1 MKSLSVEGDYVS
13 CFFKQFLVPNAKIN
27 QRTTAM
33 THIHEH
39 DTINNT
45 YPDARLP
52 LPATSSSAVSWGAIF
67 AGAAAAASL
76 SLILLMLG
84 AGLGLTSVSPW
95 ESRGLDAG
103 TVGIAAIAWL
113 TFTQIVASGMGGYL
127 SGRLRTKWVD
137 TQRDEVY
144 FRDTAHGFL
153 TWAVAALI
161 SAALLTSTVGSII
174 GGGAKVVGTV
184 AGGAAATT
192 AAGATSMAD
201 GSSGAQG
208 SSMNY
213 FVNSLFRA
221 NNPATPANN
230 AADPASP
237 AAPATPPAVHQPV
250 SPAQLGEVTGIFANS
265 ITTGALP
272 QEDRQYVA
280 QLIAQNTGISQQEA
294 EQRVQSTYDKAQAK
308 LKETKAKAQ
317 QAADTARKATSYLML
332 WTFISLLAG
341 AFVAS
346 LCATFGGRQRDL

>member
-1 MKSLSVEGDYVS
+1 
-13 CFFKQFLVPNAKIN
+13 
-27 QRTTAM
+27 M

-39 DTINNT
+39 ATPPDT
-45 YPDARLP
+45 YPETRLS
-52 LPATSSSAVSWGAIF
+52 LPARSSSAVSWGAIF
-67 AGAAAAASL
+67 AGAVAAASL

-137 TQRDEVY
+137 VHTDEVY

-161 SAALLTSTVGSII
+161 SAVLLTSTMGSII
-174 GGGAKVVGTV
+174 GGGAKIAGTV
-184 AGGAAATT
+184 AGGVAATT
-192 AAGATSMAD
+192 AAGAAGMAD
-201 GSSGAQG
+201 GESEGQN

-213 FVNSLFRA
+213 FVNSMFRA
-221 NNPATPANN
+221 TAPATPANGV
-230 AADPASP
+230 ADP
-237 AAPATPPAVHQPV
+237 AAPATPATPPPSQQPV
-250 SPAQLGEVTGIFANS
+250 SPAQLSEVTGIFVNS
-265 ITTGALP
+265 ITTGTLP

-308 LKETKAKAQ
+308 LKETKEKAQ
-317 QAADTARKATSYLML
+317 QAADTARKTTSYLML

>member
-1 MKSLSVEGDYVS
+1 
-13 CFFKQFLVPNAKIN
+13 
-27 QRTTAM
+27 M

-39 DTINNT
+39 ATVNTT
-45 YPDARLP
+45 YPDTRLP
-52 LPATSSSAVSWGAIF
+52 LPAASSSAVSWGAIF
-67 AGAAAAASL
+67 AGAVAAASL

-127 SGRLRTKWVD
+127 SGRLRTKWID
-137 TQRDEVY
+137 TRSDEVY

-161 SAALLTSTVGSII
+161 SAVLLTSTVGSIL
-174 GGGAKVVGTV
+174 GGGAKIVGTV

-192 AAGATSMAD
+192 AAGAAGMASA
-201 GSSGAQG
+201 SSDD
-208 SSMNY
+208 SSSPMNY
-213 FVNSLFRA
+213 FINSMFRSS
-221 NNPATPANN
+221 NPATPATD
-230 AADPASP
+230 AADPA
-237 AAPATPPAVHQPV
+237 ATPAMPSAPREPV
-250 SPAQLGEVTGIFANS
+250 SAEQLSEVTGIFANS
-265 ITTGALP
+265 ISTGALP
-272 QEDRQYVA
+272 QDDRQYVA
-280 QLIAQNTGISQQEA
+280 RLIAQNTGLSQQEA

-308 LKETKAKAQ
+308 LKEAKEKAQ
-317 QAADTARKATSYLML
+317 QAADAARKATSYLML

-346 LCATFGGRQRDL
+346 LSATFGGRQRDL

>member
-1 MKSLSVEGDYVS
+1 
-13 CFFKQFLVPNAKIN
+13 
-27 QRTTAM
+27 M
-33 THIHEH
+33 TDIHEH
-39 DTINNT
+39 ATFNT
-45 YPDARLP
+45 PYPDTRLP
-52 LPATSSSAVSWGAIF
+52 LPAASTSAVSWGAIF

-103 TVGIAAIAWL
+103 TVGIAAIGWL

-137 TQRDEVY
+137 THTDEVY

-153 TWAVAALI
+153 AWAVAALV
-161 SAALLTSTVGSII
+161 SAALLTSTMGAIV
-174 GGGAKVVGTV
+174 GGGAKIVGTV
-184 AGGAAATT
+184 AGGAAVATAT
-192 AAGATSMAD
+192 GAASMAK
-201 GSSGAQG
+201 GSSAVSG
-208 SSMNY
+208 SSMDY

-221 NNPATPANN
+221 NTPATPANG
-230 AADPASP
+230 AGDPASP
-237 AAPATPPAVHQPV
+237 SASHQPV

-265 ITTGALP
+265 MTTGALP
-272 QEDRQYVA
+272 QDDRQYVA

-308 LKETKAKAQ
+308 LKETKEKAQ
-317 QAADTARKATSYLML
+317 QAADTARKTTSYLML

>member
-1 MKSLSVEGDYVS
+1 
-13 CFFKQFLVPNAKIN
+13 
-27 QRTTAM
+27 M

-39 DTINNT
+39 ASVNTT
-45 YPDARLP
+45 YPDTRLP
-52 LPATSSSAVSWGAIF
+52 VPAASSSAVSWGAIF

-76 SLILLMLG
+76 SLILLILG
-84 AGLGLTSVSPW
+84 AGLGLTAVSPW

-127 SGRLRTKWVD
+127 AGRLRSKWVD
-137 TQRDEVY
+137 THTDEVY

-153 TWAVAALI
+153 AWAVAALV
-161 SAALLTSTVGSII
+161 SAALLTSTMSAIV

-184 AGGAAATT
+184 AGGATVATATGAA
-192 AAGATSMAD
+192 SMAN
-201 GSSGAQG
+201 GSSAVEG

-221 NNPATPANN
+221 NNPGTPANG

-237 AAPATPPAVHQPV
+237 AAAPAPAAPSQQHV

-280 QLIAQNTGISQQEA
+280 QLIAQNTGITQQEA

-308 LKETKAKAQ
+308 LKEAKEKAQ
-317 QAADTARKATSYLML
+317 QAADTARKTTSYLML

>member
-1 MKSLSVEGDYVS
+1 
-13 CFFKQFLVPNAKIN
+13 
-27 QRTTAM
+27 M

-39 DTINNT
+39 APINNT
-45 YPDARLP
+45 YPDTRLP
-52 LPATSSSAVSWGAIF
+52 LPAVSSSAVSWGAIF

-127 SGRLRTKWVD
+127 SGRLRTKWID
-137 TQRDEVY
+137 THRDEVY

-161 SAALLTSTVGSII
+161 SAVLLTSTVGSII
-174 GGGAKVVGTV
+174 GGGAKIVGTV

-192 AAGATSMAD
+192 AAGAASMAN
-201 GSSGAQG
+201 GSSVVQD
-208 SSMNY
+208 SSMDY
-213 FVNSLFRA
+213 FVNSMFRA
-221 NNPATPANN
+221 SSPATPANN

-237 AAPATPPAVHQPV
+237 TAPATPTAPQQPV
-250 SPAQLGEVTGIFANS
+250 SPAQLGEVSGIFVNS

-272 QEDRQYVA
+272 QDDRQYVA
-280 QLIAQNTGISQQEA
+280 RLIAQNTGISQQEA

-308 LKETKAKAQ
+308 LKETKQKAQ

>member
-1 MKSLSVEGDYVS
+1 
-13 CFFKQFLVPNAKIN
+13 
-27 QRTTAM
+27 M

-39 DTINNT
+39 ATVNTT
-45 YPDARLP
+45 YPDTRLP
-52 LPATSSSAVSWGAIF
+52 VPAASSSAVSWGAIF
-67 AGAAAAASL
+67 AGAVAAASL

-127 SGRLRTKWVD
+127 SGRLRTKWID
-137 TQRDEVY
+137 TRSDEVY

-161 SAALLTSTVGSII
+161 SAVLLTSTVGSIL
-174 GGGAKVVGTV
+174 GGGAKIVGTV

-192 AAGATSMAD
+192 AAGAAGMASA
-201 GSSGAQG
+201 SSDD
-208 SSMNY
+208 SDSPMNY
-213 FVNSLFRA
+213 FINSMFRSSD
-221 NNPATPANN
+221 PATPATD
-230 AADPASP
+230 AADPA
-237 AAPATPPAVHQPV
+237 ATPAMPSAPRQPV
-250 SPAQLGEVTGIFANS
+250 SAEQLSEVTGIFANS
-265 ITTGALP
+265 ISTGALP
-272 QEDRQYVA
+272 QDDRQYVA
-280 QLIAQNTGISQQEA
+280 RLIAQNTGLSQQEA

-308 LKETKAKAQ
+308 LKEAKEKAQ
-317 QAADTARKATSYLML
+317 QAADAARKATSYLML

-346 LCATFGGRQRDL
+346 LSATFGGRQRDL

>member
-1 MKSLSVEGDYVS
+1 
-13 CFFKQFLVPNAKIN
+13 
-27 QRTTAM
+27 M
-33 THIHEH
+33 THIHESA
-39 DTINNT
+39 INST
-45 YPDARLP
+45 TPDARLT
-52 LPATSSSAVSWGAIF
+52 LPAASSSAVSWGAIF

-76 SLILLMLG
+76 SLILLILG

-137 TQRDEVY
+137 TRGDEVY

-153 TWAVAALI
+153 AWAVAALI
-161 SAALLTSTVGSII
+161 SAALFTSAVSSVI
-174 GGGAKVVGTV
+174 GGGAKIVGNV
-184 AGGAAATT
+184 AGGAALTT
-192 AAGATSMAD
+192 AAGAASMAN
-201 GSSGAQG
+201 GSQDEQG
-208 SSMNY
+208 SSMQY
-213 FVNSLFRA
+213 FVNSMFRS
-221 NNPATPANN
+221 N
-230 AADPASP
+230 APGNADAPASP
-237 AAPATPPAVHQPV
+237 AAPATPSASQQPV
-250 SPAQLGEVTGIFANS
+250 SPAQLSEVSGIFVNS
-265 ITTGALP
+265 ITSGTLP

-280 QLIAQNTGISQQEA
+280 RLIAQNTGISQQEA

-308 LKETKAKAQ
+308 LKETKEKAQ
-317 QAADTARKATSYLML
+317 QAADAARKATSYLML

>member
-1 MKSLSVEGDYVS
+1 
-13 CFFKQFLVPNAKIN
+13 
-27 QRTTAM
+27 M

-39 DTINNT
+39 STVNTT
-45 YPDARLP
+45 YPDTRLP

-127 SGRLRTKWVD
+127 AGRLRTKWID
-137 TQRDEVY
+137 THTDEVY

-153 TWAVAALI
+153 SWAVAALV
-161 SAALLTSTVGSII
+161 SAALLTSTMSAIV
-174 GGGAKVVGTV
+174 GGGAKIVGTV
-184 AGGAAATT
+184 AGGAAVATAT
-192 AAGATSMAD
+192 GAASMAN
-201 GSSGAQG
+201 GSSAAPG
-208 SSMNY
+208 SSMDY

-221 NNPATPANN
+221 NDPATPANG

-237 AAPATPPAVHQPV
+237 TAAPAPATESASHQPV

-280 QLIAQNTGISQQEA
+280 RLIAQNTGISQQEA

-308 LKETKAKAQ
+308 LKETKEKAQ
-317 QAADTARKATSYLML
+317 QAADTARKTTSYLML

-346 LCATFGGRQRDL
+346 LCATFGGRKRDL

>member
-1 MKSLSVEGDYVS
+1 
-13 CFFKQFLVPNAKIN
+13 
-27 QRTTAM
+27 M
-33 THIHEH
+33 TQIHEH
-39 DTINNT
+39 ATPPNT
-45 YPDARLP
+45 YPETRLP
-52 LPATSSSAVSWGAIF
+52 LPASSSAVSWGAIF
-67 AGAAAAASL
+67 AGAVAAASL

-95 ESRGLDAG
+95 ENRGLEAG

-137 TQRDEVY
+137 VHTDEVY

-153 TWAVAALI
+153 AWAVAALI
-161 SAALLTSTVGSII
+161 SAVLLTSAMGSII
-174 GGGAKVVGTV
+174 GGGAKVAGTV
-184 AGGAAATT
+184 AGGVAATT
-192 AAGATSMAD
+192 AAGAAGMAND
-201 GSSGAQG
+201 ASEGQR

-213 FVNSLFRA
+213 FVQSMFRA
-221 NNPATPANN
+221 TDPATPANS
-230 AADPASP
+230 ATDPV
-237 AAPATPPAVHQPV
+237 APATPPASQQPV
-250 SPAQLGEVTGIFANS
+250 SPAQLSEVTGIFVNS
-265 ITTGALP
+265 ITTGTLP
-272 QEDRQYVA
+272 QADRQYVA

-308 LKETKAKAQ
+308 LKEAKEKAQ
-317 QAADTARKATSYLML
+317 QAADTARKTTSYLML

>member
-1 MKSLSVEGDYVS
+1 
-13 CFFKQFLVPNAKIN
+13 
-27 QRTTAM
+27 M
-33 THIHEH
+33 THIHEQSAV
-39 DTINNT
+39 NT
-45 YPDARLP
+45 PYPDTRLP
-52 LPATSSSAVSWGAIF
+52 LPAASSSAVSWGAIF

-127 SGRLRTKWVD
+127 AGRLRTKWVD
-137 TQRDEVY
+137 THTDEVY

-153 TWAVAALI
+153 AWAVAALV
-161 SAALLTSTVGSII
+161 SAALLTSTLGAIA
-174 GGGAKVVGTV
+174 GGGAKIVGTV

-192 AAGATSMAD
+192 AAGAAGMA
-201 GSSGAQG
+201 SGPSAGPG

-221 NNPATPANN
+221 NNPATPANG
-230 AADPASP
+230 AADPAAP
-237 AAPATPPAVHQPV
+237 TAAPAPATPSHPPV
-250 SPAQLGEVTGIFANS
+250 TPAQLGEVTGIFANS
-265 ITTGALP
+265 ITTGELP
-272 QEDRQYVA
+272 QDDRQYVA
-280 QLIAQNTGISQQEA
+280 RLIAQNTGMSQQEA

-308 LKETKAKAQ
+308 LKEAKEKAQ
-317 QAADTARKATSYLML
+317 QAADAARKATSYLML

>member
-1 MKSLSVEGDYVS
+1 
-13 CFFKQFLVPNAKIN
+13 
-27 QRTTAM
+27 M
-33 THIHEH
+33 TDIHEH
-39 DTINNT
+39 ATVSTT
-45 YPDARLP
+45 YPDTRLP
-52 LPATSSSAVSWGAIF
+52 LRAASTSAVSWGAIF

-137 TQRDEVY
+137 THTDEVY

-153 TWAVAALI
+153 AWAVAALV
-161 SAALLTSTVGSII
+161 SAALLTSTMGAIV
-174 GGGAKVVGTV
+174 GGGAKIVGTV
-184 AGGAAATT
+184 AGGAAVATAT
-192 AAGATSMAD
+192 GAASMAN
-201 GSSGAQG
+201 GSSAVSG
-208 SSMNY
+208 SSMDY

-221 NNPATPANN
+221 NNSGTPANGASDPTSPT
-230 AADPASP
+230 AAP
-237 AAPATPPAVHQPV
+237 APATPSASHQPV

-272 QEDRQYVA
+272 QDDRQYVA

-308 LKETKAKAQ
+308 LKETKEKAQ
-317 QAADTARKATSYLML
+317 QAADIARKTTSYLML